1 MPRTPWTVFPSIDA
15 VAPPITRIPI
25 AKPLLTF
32 VIVLPETVGKPG
44 CSIWIPIAVLLMA
57 LAEIWTLEAFAYTPT
72 FVART
77 IVLLETTLN
86 DRRNTNPAPAW
97 MTLLLMISG
106 ELSVA
111 EIARS
116 TRSNVDQETEPD
128 ELALNWM
135 PAHGNTDAVLFGAKV
150 IGFAEVPSAFHR
162 PSTKRWTPGSNF
174 TVVPGMIVRVQ
185 GALIVT
191 APVAM

>member
-1 MPRTPWTVFPSIDA
+1 MPTPIEPSRPGAPGPIPAAPAEPRTPWTVFPSIDA
-15 VAPPITRIPI
+15 DAPPITRIPI

-32 VIVLPETVGKPG
+32 LIALP
-44 CSIWIPIAVLLMA
+44 
-57 LAEIWTLEAFAYTPT
+57 EIWTLEAFAYTPT

-128 ELALNWM
+128 ELALN
-135 PAHGNTDAVLFGAKV
+135 
-150 IGFAEVPSAFHR
+150 
-162 PSTKRWTPGSNF
+162 
-174 TVVPGMIVRVQ
+174 
-185 GALIVT
+185 
-191 APVAM
+191 